1 MNLTERLN
9 KHLQNIKE
17 SEIKVKID
25 LQKLYKMVPNRNSNY
40 IDKAIYELLLK
51 PLAKG
56 IESKKYIDYLER
68 INNKSSYLDMIKA
81 VYLEDIE
88 ILKDIKNTDRK
99 IYNDLYKKYGPLNK
113 DSVYNWFY
121 DYLIEDNPIPEPSY
135 FWYENSLDNKF
146 KDLIEK
152 TLPTVGCS
160 AGFTM
165 GQVHTIITLVEL
177 FWDRVDRLEDNESQQ
192 KALIKQLYK

>member
-121 DYLIEDNPIPEPSY
+121 DYLI
-135 FWYENSLDNKF
+135 
-146 KDLIEK
+146 
-152 TLPTVGCS
+152 
-160 AGFTM
+160 
-165 GQVHTIITLVEL
+165 
-177 FWDRVDRLEDNESQQ
+177 
-192 KALIKQLYK
+192 